1 MKLDSCMKTNPKWLN
16 DFNVRP
22 KTLNLLQE
30 KGGEIFQDTKL
41 VRTFGIRLKEV
52 KK

>member
-1 MKLDSCMKTNPKWLN
+1 MKLDSPFLFCMKTNSKCLK

-30 KGGEIFQDTKL
+30 KKYFKL
-41 VRTFGIRLKEV
+41 SNREGLLE
-52 KK
+52 

>member
-1 MKLDSCMKTNPKWLN
+1 MKLDSPFLFCMKTNSKRLK

-30 KGGEIFQDTKL
+30 KIFQDIK
-41 VRTFGIRLKEV
+41 
-52 KK
+52 